1 MAVAVDFDADII
13 YPTCDDDEAVIV
25 VYVIVGGAPNF
36 SVLQKTSSVFNTPAL
51 YIKVIA
57 GIV

>member
-25 VYVIVGGAPNF
+25 VQVNSGGAPNNIF
-36 SVLQKTSSVFNTPAL
+36 CVFNNPDA
-51 YIKVIA
+51 
-57 GIV
+57 